1 MQKVNMKIGGINH
14 ILAPKGNPLEF
25 LITSTM
31 LVGIDV
37 SHPTYTSMRKAPSVV
52 GLVAS
57 VDDKFAQWLGTTR
70 LQEGR
75 VEMVAS
81 IGELMSERLRVYG
94 ERHQRYPENIV
105 IYRDGVSEGQFKTV
119 LKEEVSAIEAIC
131 AKKYANKG
139 QDPPKL
145 VVIICGKRHRVR
157 FYPMHQKDADL
168 KHNCNPKSGTV
179 VDRGVTSEK
188 YHDFFIQPHAALT
201 GTAKPCHCTVIRDD
215 IKIGP
220 DVIQKVTHNLSYLYG
235 RATKAVSLCPPA
247 YYADLM
253 CERGNEYL
261 NKHLNK
267 RWPPGTEFNFNTS
280 PWIANVNKELQDTM
294 FYV

>member
-105 IYRDGVSEGQFKTV
+105 IYRDGKPDSRPPHF
-119 LKEEVSAIEAIC
+119 SAVPLC
-131 AKKYANKG
+131 N
-139 QDPPKL
+139 
-145 VVIICGKRHRVR
+145 VI
-157 FYPMHQKDADL
+157 
-168 KHNCNPKSGTV
+168 
-179 VDRGVTSEK
+179 
-188 YHDFFIQPHAALT
+188 
-201 GTAKPCHCTVIRDD
+201 
-215 IKIGP
+215 
-220 DVIQKVTHNLSYLYG
+220 
-235 RATKAVSLCPPA
+235 
-247 YYADLM
+247 
-253 CERGNEYL
+253 
-261 NKHLNK
+261 
-267 RWPPGTEFNFNTS
+267 
-280 PWIANVNKELQDTM
+280 
-294 FYV
+294 